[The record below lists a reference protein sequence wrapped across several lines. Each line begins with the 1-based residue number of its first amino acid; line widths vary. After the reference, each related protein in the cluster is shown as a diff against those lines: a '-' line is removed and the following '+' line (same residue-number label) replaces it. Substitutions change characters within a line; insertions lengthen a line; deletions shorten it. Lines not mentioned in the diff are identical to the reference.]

1 MIQSFH
7 RRLPLTAI
15 FLPIVPMLLVIMI
28 VLFVLIL
35 ALAPQTAVL
44 VFASYREGNSRIY
57 LLDTT
62 RFITYAMTPSPQ
74 GRYNGPVWSP
84 DGRMIMA
91 TFERSPGSYRI
102 EILELSSRRLVYA
115 TPYYSDI
122 SSKSWSPDGSAFMFA
137 AYPRDNVRTDYDL
150 YIMGL
155 DGHDIF
161 SLTDDNN
168 TYGPAWSPDGMSIA
182 FTADYTGD
190 LDLYRLQLA
199 DQTRINL
206 TQQGAQDRDPFWSPD
221 GSLIAF
227 RSLRGG
233 VWENLL
239 LNVDQK
245 TVRRI
250 SGSANPPDFVP
261 VWSPLINPIQIAFTS
276 RRSGDAEIY
285 LVDVIANIDSPL
297 QRLTHHN
304 ADDLSPTWSPDGSR
318 IAFVSS
324 RDGNAEIYVMNAD
337 GSHLRRLTHHF
348 AADYTAMWRP

>member
-1 MIQSFH
+1 MRPTRH

-15 FLPIVPMLLVIMI
+15 FIPIAAALLVIMS
-28 VLFVLIL
+28 VPLMLIL
-35 ALAPQTAVL
+35 VFTLETDVLAFTS
-44 VFASYREGNSRIY
+44 FREGNSGIF

-62 RFITYAMTPSPQ
+62 RSINYMLTINPEGAYSKPI
-74 GRYNGPVWSP
+74 WSP
-84 DGRMIMA
+84 NGRLMMA

-102 EILELSSRRLVYA
+102 EILDVASRSLICA

-122 SSKSWSPDGSAFMFA
+122 SSRSWSPDGHAFMFA

-150 YIMGL
+150 YMIALNGQE
-155 DGHDIF
+155 IF

-168 TYGPAWSPDGMSIA
+168 TYGPIWSPDGTSIA

-190 LDLYRLQLA
+190 LDLYRLWLA
-199 DQTRINL
+199 DQTLTNL

-239 LNVDQK
+239 LDVDQK

-250 SGSANPPDFVP
+250 SSSANPPDFVP
-261 VWSPLINPIQIAFTS
+261 VWSPQINPMQIAFTS

-285 LVDVIANIDSPL
+285 IVDVLASSDVPL

-304 ADDLSPTWSPDGSR
+304 ADDLSPIWSSDGSR
-318 IAFVSS
+318 IAFVSN
-324 RDGNAEIYVMNAD
+324 RHGNAEIYFMNAD
-337 GSHLRRLTHHF
+337 GSHLRRLTHHP
-348 AADYTAMWRP
+348 AADYTPAWQP